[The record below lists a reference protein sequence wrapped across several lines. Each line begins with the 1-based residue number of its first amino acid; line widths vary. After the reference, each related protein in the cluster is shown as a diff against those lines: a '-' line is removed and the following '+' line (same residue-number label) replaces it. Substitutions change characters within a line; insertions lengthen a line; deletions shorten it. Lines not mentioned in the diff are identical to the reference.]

1 MSAIDWIVLCGTL
14 SFIVFYGSWKTRK
27 SDDISGYL
35 LGDRKN
41 KWWTVCLS
49 IMATQA
55 SAITFLSTPGQA
67 YQDGMR
73 FIQFYLGLPLA
84 MIIISITAVPI
95 YNRLKVFTAY
105 EYLESRF
112 DHKTRSL
119 AAMLF
124 LVQRGLSTGIT
135 IYAPAIILSTILN
148 WSVNITSVII
158 GILVIIYTVAG
169 GTKAVSVTHRQ
180 QMAVIFGGMFLAGY
194 MVVHLLPANVSFT
207 KAVSLAGTFGKMNI
221 IDFNFDLKDRYNFW
235 SGMIGGLFLAL
246 SYFGTDQSQ
255 VARYLSGESITESRM
270 GLLFNGL
277 LKIPMQFFIL
287 LLGALL
293 FVFYQFHEAP
303 YFFNNTTQEQFS
315 SSVTTS
321 KAQELK
327 TQYHQVFER
336 KKIILD
342 DLTSND
348 KSLSSEELREY
359 NLRLKEISVENQKV
373 KGAIREEV
381 LKYDSKANVNDSDYV
396 FISFIINYLPHGLI
410 GILLAVIF
418 SAAMSSTAAG
428 LNSLAST
435 SCVDI
440 YKRSIKK
447 NGSEG
452 HYVLASRWLTV
463 MWGLIAIVFAILA
476 SFLENLIQAVN
487 ILGSLF
493 YGTIL
498 GIFLAAFYVKFL
510 KSNAVF
516 IGALIAEGVVITM
529 YLTVDIS
536 YLWYNLIGC
545 FMVIFVAYLV
555 QLFYNKIK
563 KSTGGWTF

>member
-1 MSAIDWIVLCGTL
+1 MSIIDWVVLGGTL
-14 SFIVFYGSWKTRK
+14 AFIVFYGSWKTRK
-27 SDDISGYL
+27 SSNIDGYL
-35 LGDRKN
+35 LGDRNN
-41 KWWTVCLS
+41 KWWTICLS

-73 FIQFYLGLPLA
+73 FIQFYLGLPVA

-119 AAMLF
+119 AAILF
-124 LVQRGLSTGIT
+124 LIQRGLSTGIT
-135 IYAPAIILSTILN
+135 IYAPAIILSTILG
-148 WSVNITSVII
+148 WSVNITSIII

-194 MVVHLLPANVSFT
+194 MVVHLLPENVSFP
-207 KAVSLAGTFGKMNI
+207 KAVGLAGTFGKMNI
-221 IDFNFDLKDRYNFW
+221 IDFKFDLKDRYNFW

-287 LLGALL
+287 LLGSLL

-303 YFFNNTTQEQFS
+303 YFFNNETQSQFTT
-315 SSVTTS
+315 SVTS
-321 KAQELK
+321 AKA
-327 TQYHQVFER
+327 
-336 KKIILD
+336 
-342 DLTSND
+342 S
-348 KSLSSEELREY
+348 ELRDEY
-359 NLRLKEISVENQKV
+359 HRVFSEKKEVLDNLVKVGQSASPKELEQYRQRLKEISLQSQEVKV
-373 KGAIREEV
+373 QMREEV
-381 LKYDSKANVNDSDYV
+381 LKHDSSANVNDSDYV
-396 FISFIINYLPHGLI
+396 FISFITSYLPHGLI
-410 GILLAVIF
+410 GLLLAVIF
-418 SAAMSSTAAG
+418 SAAMSSTASG

-440 YKRSIKK
+440 YKRSIKID
-447 NGSEG
+447 GTES
-452 HYVLASRWLTV
+452 HYVSASRWLTV
-463 MWGLIAIVFAILA
+463 LWGLIAILFAILA

-498 GIFLAAFYVKFL
+498 GIFLAAFYFKYL

-516 IGALIAEGVVITM
+516 VAAVIAEAVVIIM
-529 YLTVDIS
+529 YFKVDIS

-545 FMVIFVAYLV
+545 FLVIFVAFLIQV
-555 QLFYNKIK
+555 FFEKRKGSPNA
-563 KSTGGWTF
+563 